1 MALVAEALLDWG
13 VASSPLRGQERS
25 GDDHLV
31 FPFPGGVLVAAM
43 DGVGHGQ
50 QAAQAALVA
59 RQILEAHPGEP
70 VVDLVQ
76 RCHAALRDTRGVV
89 MSLASIDGTRR
100 LMSWMAVGNVQGGLR
115 RAGAGGP
122 EELLL
127 RSGVV
132 GAQLPTLQATAVRIA
147 PGDTL
152 IFATDG
158 IEGDFSRALARGG
171 SAQAA
176 AESILTHHGR
186 HPDDALVLVAR
197 YLGGRR

>member
-1 MALVAEALLDWG
+1 MIGGSLDWG
-13 VASSPLRGQERS
+13 VAGLPFGGQGRS

-31 FPFPGGVLVAAM
+31 APFPDGVLVAAM
-43 DGVGHGQ
+43 DGVGHGAE
-50 QAAQAALVA
+50 AAQAAGIS
-59 RQILEAHPGEP
+59 RQVLEAHPAEP
-70 VVDLVQ
+70 VVDLV
-76 RCHAALRDTRGVV
+76 RHCHEALRDTRGAV
-89 MSLASIDGTRR
+89 MSLASIDTARR
-100 LMSWMAVGNVQGGLR
+100 LMSWIGVGNVQGVLLH
-115 RAGAGGP
+115 AGASRP

-132 GAQLPTLQATAVRIA
+132 GAQLPALQAAAIPIA

-158 IEGDFSRALARGG
+158 IEGGFSRSLGRTG

-186 HPDDALVLVAR
+186 RTDDALVLVAR